1 MRFDMGLGPYGGG
14 NNKNPIER
22 PFFNGMD
29 KSKYLY
35 TGGPVTAA
43 DANAVL
49 QSGVTDIPSV
59 EGGRYATTVAEG
71 ALLG

>member
-1 MRFDMGLGPYGGG
+1 
-14 NNKNPIER
+14 
-22 PFFNGMD
+22 MD
-29 KSKYLY
+29 ISKYLY